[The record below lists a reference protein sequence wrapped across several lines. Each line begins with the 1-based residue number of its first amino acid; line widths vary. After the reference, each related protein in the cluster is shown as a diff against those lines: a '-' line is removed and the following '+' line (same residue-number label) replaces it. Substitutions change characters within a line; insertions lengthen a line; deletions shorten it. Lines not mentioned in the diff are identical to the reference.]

1 MKNQR
6 KGKKKAILSHGRH
19 KKKGRL
25 VCFKYG
31 KKGTNP
37 AFPAELSGRA
47 PKGVPLPG
55 REALF
60 YVRRP

>member
-1 MKNQR
+1 M
-6 KGKKKAILSHGRH
+6 GDI